1 MFDIK
6 KHSDFFCI
14 FLICLLFGSALSFAG
29 ASNKRFDFKKPE
41 PAKTTVVADSS
52 EVKTTSNYFFI
63 GSDAMWEWLVSS
75 QKNLREKISQHV
87 THLKNGELASLGIFL
102 FICLIYGLIHALG
115 PGHGKT
121 IVASYFIARRGKIL
135 QGVGLGTAI
144 TTIHTLSAVALLF
157 ALYGATK
164 AALFPLFEAS
174 RIHIEKASY
183 ALIMLTGLI
192 LTIIA
197 IRETVHSHQNETVQ
211 ATASWKE
218 LLWFAFITGIVPCP
232 AVALIVFFCLLNDL
246 PGIALLGAAAI
257 CIGMSM
263 TNTVFGIGA
272 ILARRGFDKGVRHMS
287 KLHKYAGTINTL
299 ISLLCGTGI
308 TLFGIFLFLN
318 AR

>member
-14 FLICLLFGSALSFAG
+14 FLICLLFASALSFAG

-52 EVKTTSNYFFI
+52 EVKTTSSYFFI

-164 AALFPLFEAS
+164 AALFPFLK
-174 RIHIEKASY
+174 R
-183 ALIMLTGLI
+183 
-192 LTIIA
+192 
-197 IRETVHSHQNETVQ
+197 
-211 ATASWKE
+211 
-218 LLWFAFITGIVPCP
+218 
-232 AVALIVFFCLLNDL
+232 AV
-246 PGIALLGAAAI
+246 
-257 CIGMSM
+257 S
-263 TNTVFGIGA
+263 T
-272 ILARRGFDKGVRHMS
+272 S
-287 KLHKYAGTINTL
+287 KKRVTL
-299 ISLLCGTGI
+299 SS
-308 TLFGIFLFLN
+308 F
-318 AR
+318 